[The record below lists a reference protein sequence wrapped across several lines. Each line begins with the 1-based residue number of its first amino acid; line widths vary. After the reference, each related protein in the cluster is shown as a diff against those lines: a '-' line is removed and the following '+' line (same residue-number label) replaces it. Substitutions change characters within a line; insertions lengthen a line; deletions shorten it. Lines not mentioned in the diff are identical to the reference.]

1 MNGRTHEAVG
11 VASALIAMH
20 GAGRKEMI
28 IGCLVASAAATIPD
42 VDLID
47 NRKGQGIQMVV
58 EVIKQSMIPIGFALY
73 YKTDTALV
81 AVWISM
87 MIFLVLQPHRGF
99 SHSVW
104 SMGITAYLF
113 QMMTSEELIPWYLI
127 AYGSHLLVD
136 TMNTKTVQILY
147 PKGFCLSWVKSG
159 GITDWVIGAIA
170 SMAIVAILIGR
181 MQGLDM
187 VQVLVKEVAKW

>member
-1 MNGRTHEAVG
+1 MNGKTHEAVG

-58 EVIKQSMIPIGFALY
+58 EVIKQSMIPLGFALY
-73 YKTDTALV
+73 YRAETALV
-81 AVWISM
+81 VGWIGL
-87 MIFLVLQPHRGF
+87 MILLVLQPHRGF
-99 SHSVW
+99 SHSICGMV
-104 SMGITAYLF
+104 ITAGLF
-113 QMMTSEELIPWYLI
+113 RAMTREWLIPWYLVS
-127 AYGSHLLVD
+127 YGSHILLD
-136 TMNTKTVQILY
+136 LLNTKSVQILW
-147 PKGFCLSWVKSG
+147 PKGFCFNWVKSG

-170 SMAIVAILIGR
+170 SMVIVVLIIGR

-187 VQVLVKEVAKW
+187 VQVLVEEVAKW